1 MNLAA
6 PSILQSMLLQITIA
20 PPDCGSER
28 QQERMEAE
36 LIALL
41 DRNRSTKDLH
51 ETIGVER
58 TTIAVDMARLEKLG
72 YVAVWTV
79 DRSKWFGLT
88 PKGVAR
94 AKILR
99 EMQ

>member
-1 MNLAA
+1 MNV
-6 PSILQSMLLQITIA
+6 LQSMIVQITV
-20 PPDCGSER
+20 PPPNTGSER
-28 QQERMEAE
+28 QQERMERE

-41 DRNRSTKDLH
+41 DRNRNTKEMH
-51 ETIGVER
+51 EVIGVER
-58 TTIAVDMARLEKLG
+58 TTIAIDMARLEKLS
-72 YVAVWTV
+72 YVASWMV

-94 AKILR
+94 ARILR

>member
-1 MNLAA
+1 MNV
-6 PSILQSMLLQITIA
+6 LQSMIVQITVP
-20 PPDCGSER
+20 PPDAGSER
-28 QQERMEAE
+28 QQERMERE

-41 DRNRSTKDLH
+41 DRNRNTKEMH

-58 TTIAVDMARLEKLG
+58 TTIAIDMARLEKLG
-72 YVAVWTV
+72 YVASWMVSRT
-79 DRSKWFGLT
+79 KWFGLT
-88 PKGVAR
+88 HQGVAR

>member
-1 MNLAA
+1 MNV
-6 PSILQSMLLQITIA
+6 LQSMIVQITVP
-20 PPDCGSER
+20 PPDTGSER

-36 LIALL
+36 IVALL
-41 DRNRSTKDLH
+41 DRNRNTKALC

-58 TTIAVDMARLEKLG
+58 ATIALDMARLEKLG
-72 YVAVWTV
+72 YVACWMVN
-79 DRSKWFGLT
+79 RAKWFGLT
-88 PKGVAR
+88 PQGVAR